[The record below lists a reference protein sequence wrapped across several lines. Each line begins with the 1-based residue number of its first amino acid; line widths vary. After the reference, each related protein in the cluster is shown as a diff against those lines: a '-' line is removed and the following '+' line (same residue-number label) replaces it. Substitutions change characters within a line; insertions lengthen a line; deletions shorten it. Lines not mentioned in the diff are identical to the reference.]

1 MEHQPIH
8 PEAPAD
14 PLASYTPVTL
24 RARRDGWTA
33 DRQRQFLTALTE
45 TGCISDACKAAG
57 VSPRSAHRLRARPDA
72 TAFARAWDEA
82 LLLSVP
88 RLVAL
93 AFERA
98 SHGAIRELWKDGVL
112 VAESRQPSD
121 KLLMFLLQHLR
132 AGWFGPK
139 AHDAASLILHADRR
153 YAAAV
158 ADLADNEA
166 LADPLLMRDY
176 VAQPPAELP
185 QPLDDMLDD
194 MDEDW

>member
-1 MEHQPIH
+1 MEHQPIQ
-8 PEAPAD
+8 PEAAD
-14 PLASYTPVTL
+14 PLANYTPVTL

-33 DRQRQFLTALTE
+33 DRQRQFLTALAE

-82 LLLSVP
+82 LLMSVP

-98 SHGAIRELWKDGVL
+98 THGAIRELWKDGVL
-112 VAESRQPSD
+112 IGESRQPSD

-132 AGWFGPK
+132 AGWFGAK
-139 AHDAASLILHADRR
+139 RIGGGSLMLDADRR

-166 LADPLLMRDY
+166 PADPLLMRNY
-176 VAQPPAELP
+176 EAEPPAE
-185 QPLDDMLDD
+185 PLEPID
-194 MDEDW
+194 DEDW